1 MYWEIEF
8 YEFSDGS
15 KPVLDFLRSLPRD
28 VRAKVWKEIDLLE
41 KYGTEISYPKVC
53 KIKGKK
59 YKGLWELRIFFDTN
73 SYRIFYFLFRSNN
86 FIMVHAITK
95 KQNKTKIN
103 DLETARRRML
113 DYIQLKR

>member
-8 YEFSDGS
+8 YEFSDSS
-15 KPVLDFLRSLPRD
+15 KPVLDFLRSLSRN

-41 KYGTEISYPKVC
+41 KYGTEINYPKVC

-73 SYRIFYFLFRSNN
+73 SYRIFYFLFRDNT

-113 DYIQLKR
+113 DYILLKR